1 MSDEPI
7 SPSMAAFLVE
17 IRYLREGMAELKRDR
32 AEDKKDLLE
41 KIEETNKKVSE
52 MQVLVNKYRGGLAVI
67 LGAGALVGW
76 IISNVSSGIKLWPH

>member
-7 SPSMAAFLVE
+7 TASMAAFLVE
-17 IRYLREGMAELKRDR
+17 IRYLREGMSELKLARGKDRD
-32 AEDKKDLLE
+32 DLLE

-76 IISNVSSGIKLWPH
+76 IFSNLSAGMKLWPH